1 MHVPQLLQYRVKF
14 LFCFQ
19 LGFLN
24 IHICSLSPAKMLED
38 RAHTSALTVSMW
50 TVLLSAYLVNSLLT
64 PSMKAAVLS

>member
-1 MHVPQLLQYRVKF
+1 
-14 LFCFQ
+14 
-19 LGFLN
+19 
-24 IHICSLSPAKMLED
+24 MLED